1 METEVTLVARC
12 GMEVVTLVA
21 CCGME
26 MVVTA
31 LRGMRRQL
39 RNGKSKTIQRL
50 HRESCTRGTI
60 FFLKNKIKNKNKKQ
74 YTGFKK
80 LISFPIDFF

>member
-1 METEVTLVARC
+1 METEVTLVACC

-21 CCGME
+21 RCGME

-60 FFLKNKIKNKNKKQ
+60 FFLKNKIKKQ
-74 YTGFKK
+74 NQKTIHW
-80 LISFPIDFF
+80 L

>member
-12 GMEVVTLVA
+12 GMEV
-21 CCGME
+21 
-26 MVVTA
+26 VVTA

-50 HRESCTRGTI
+50 HQESCTRGTI
-60 FFLKNKIKNKNKKQ
+60 FFLKKQ
-74 YTGFKK
+74 NQKQKQKTIHW
-80 LISFPIDFF
+80 L

>member
-1 METEVTLVARC
+1 METEVTLVACC

-21 CCGME
+21 RCGME

-60 FFLKNKIKNKNKKQ
+60 FFLKNKIKNKTKKQ

>member
-21 CCGME
+21 HCGME
-26 MVVTA
+26 VVVTA
-31 LRGMRRQL
+31 LRGMRSQL

-50 HRESCTRGTI
+50 H
-60 FFLKNKIKNKNKKQ
+60 
-74 YTGFKK
+74 
-80 LISFPIDFF
+80 

>member
-12 GMEVVTLVA
+12 GMEVV
-21 CCGME
+21 
-26 MVVTA
+26 VTA
-31 LRGMRRQL
+31 LRGMRSQL

-60 FFLKNKIKNKNKKQ
+60 FFFKTKTKTNTLALK
-74 YTGFKK
+74 
-80 LISFPIDFF
+80 S